1 MKKVIIADDIYAI
14 LRGEQNFLGRAD
26 ITVVPAASNAA
37 ALALHKT
44 ETADLIIAKLDDG
57 ELNGEKFCSSIRR
70 DDMLRNV
77 SIIMVCSGVE
87 SDLKRCVKCSANAF
101 VSSPLNA
108 TILLQEV
115 YQLLNVPP
123 RKSFRIRVT
132 VKLEGTVKGRPYAGQ
147 AENISA
153 AGMLLRLSAELME
166 GDSLV
171 VSLSFPGHG
180 RISAT
185 AEVAR
190 VLPKQK
196 GRLPGYGISFIDIS
210 LDAILAIEALAAD
223 LASGGG
229 AQNKKEEKEK

>member
-1 MKKVIIADDIYAI
+1 MKKVIIADDIYAV
-14 LRGEQNFLGRAD
+14 LRGEQNFLGRSD
-26 ITVVPAASNAA
+26 ISIVPAASNAA

-44 ETADLIIAKLDDG
+44 ERADLIIAKLDGG
-57 ELNGEKFCSSIRR
+57 ELNGEKFCRSIRR
-70 DDMLRNV
+70 DETLRNV

-108 TILLQEV
+108 TIFLQEV

-123 RKSFRIRVT
+123 RKFFRIKVA

-153 AGMLLRLSAELME
+153 AGMLLRMSAELME
-166 GDSLV
+166 GDPLD
-171 VSLSFPGHG
+171 VSFSFPDYG
-180 RISAT
+180 RINAT
-185 AEVAR
+185 AEVSR

-196 GRLPGYGISFIDIS
+196 GRRPGYGLSFIEIS
-210 LDAILAIEALAAD
+210 PDAVLAIEALATDPAP
-223 LASGGG
+223 GGG
-229 AQNKKEEKEK
+229 AQNKKGKKEK